1 MISPSGNRTPK
12 SATEDP
18 RPFNFARWFL
28 LLSFA
33 SILLTS
39 TASAFLI
46 ARFLTDN
53 MLNRDAVVTMELV
66 NSIVHAGGGEPLF
79 RSRPDIQADDVLEN
93 LFSKIAS
100 IPDIMRANVY
110 RANRSIVWSS
120 DSEFIDVEFNTNPD
134 LDRAFL
140 GELVV
145 EEGIVGEVRK
155 AEHAFLEGAETT
167 GTRFIEAYI
176 PVSSL
181 NGEEV
186 IGVVEVYK
194 SPDALLSA
202 VHAGNRLVWLTAAGG
217 GLILYL
223 ALFWIVKRTSRV
235 LLDQQDR
242 LVANETMAAIGEMS
256 SAVAHGLRNPLASIR
271 SSAELAL
278 QDTREP
284 DTRESLTDVVTQAD
298 RLEAWIR
305 ELLTGT
311 RPTYTELESLDIGD
325 LLQDCLDGYEDE
337 FSKRNITI
345 SPGITDACTLV
356 KGSRLALRQV
366 FNSLISNAMEAMPS
380 GGSLAVSIVVENT
393 GQSVLV
399 RLVDSGVGIPDG
411 QASRLMEAFVT
422 TKGDG
427 VGIGLTLARR
437 IVERHGG
444 GLAIAPAKGGGT
456 EASVRLPVENHS

>member
-1 MISPSGNRTPK
+1 
-12 SATEDP
+12 
-18 RPFNFARWFL
+18 
-28 LLSFA
+28 
-33 SILLTS
+33 
-39 TASAFLI
+39 
-46 ARFLTDN
+46 
-53 MLNRDAVVTMELV
+53 MLHRDAVVTMELV

-79 RSRPDIQADDVLEN
+79 LSRTGTAADDVLEN
-93 LFSKIAS
+93 LFSKIAG

-110 RANRSIVWSS
+110 RENRSIIWSS
-120 DSEFIDVEFNTNPD
+120 DPEFIDVEFNTNPD

-145 EEGIVGEVRK
+145 EEGVVGEVRK
-155 AEHAFLEGAETT
+155 AEHAFLEGNEKMGA
-167 GTRFIEAYI
+167 RFIEAYI

-181 NGEEV
+181 KGEEI

-194 SPDALLSA
+194 SPEALLDA
-202 VHAGNRLVWLTAAGG
+202 VDAGKRLVWLTATVG

-223 ALFWIVKRTSRV
+223 VLFWIVKRTSRV
-235 LLDQQDR
+235 ILEQQDR

-278 QDTREP
+278 HDTSETATREA
-284 DTRESLTDVVTQAD
+284 LTDVVTQAD

-311 RPTYTELESLDIGD
+311 RPTSVELEPLDIGD
-325 LLQDCLDGYEDE
+325 LLEDCLNGYEGTL
-337 FSKRNITI
+337 SKRGIAI
-345 SPGITDACTLV
+345 SLDIKEVHPLI
-356 KGSRLALRQV
+356 KGNRIALRQV
-366 FNSLISNAMEAMPS
+366 FNSLLSNAVEAMPS
-380 GGSLAVSIVVENT
+380 GGSLAVSST
-393 GQSVLV
+393 LDGLGQSVLV
-399 RLVDSGVGIPDG
+399 RIVDSGVGIPDG

-444 GLAIAPAKGGGT
+444 ELKICPANDGGT
-456 EASVRLPVENHS
+456 EASVQLPLELHE